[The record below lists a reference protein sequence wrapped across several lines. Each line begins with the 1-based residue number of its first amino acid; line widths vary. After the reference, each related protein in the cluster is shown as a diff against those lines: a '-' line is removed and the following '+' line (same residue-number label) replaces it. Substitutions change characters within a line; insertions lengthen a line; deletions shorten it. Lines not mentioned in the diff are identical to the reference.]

1 MINKSLK
8 LINVG
13 NLVSYNSKKEAM
25 VSKKDLE
32 IVIKNGKI
40 IEIGRC
46 LNDADEIY
54 DCENK
59 LVTPGF
65 IDCHTHPV
73 FLEDRSKEFEMRIK
87 GKSYEQIAQNGG
99 GINNSVKTL
108 RESTFDE
115 LKQKVHARMDTFL
128 KLGTTTIE
136 AKSGYGLNLDSELKS
151 LEVLDYTNSNHEI
164 DIIST
169 FMGAHAI
176 PKEYEDNPEEYV
188 NYLCNVM
195 IPEVSKQGIA
205 KYNDVFCEDGY
216 FNVEQTKKIL
226 QKGLDYGLLP
236 RIHADEFQ
244 NLGGSSLA
252 GKMKCIS
259 ADHLMNIN
267 DQDISSMVKSN
278 VPAVLLPG
286 TTFFL
291 GKSNYAPYL
300 KIKNSGIDVAIATDY
315 NPGSSN
321 IQSMVFI
328 IALATIY
335 MNMDIYEAIQA
346 STYIPSK
353 LLNIDST
360 VGSIEIGKNADIILW
375 NIKEPIDIPYNFSI
389 NPVKSVIKNG
399 KILF

>member
-1 MINKSLK
+1 MKDNSLK
-8 LINVG
+8 LINIG
-13 NLVSYNSKKEAM
+13 NLVSYNSKKEEM
-25 VSKKDLE
+25 VTKSDME
-32 IVIKNGKI
+32 IIIKNNKI
-40 IEIGRC
+40 VEIGRH
-46 LNDADEIY
+46 LNEIDEIF
-54 DCENK
+54 DCKNK

-65 IDCHTHPV
+65 VDCHTHPV
-73 FLEDRSKEFEMRIK
+73 FIENRSKEFEMRLK
-87 GKSYEQIAQNGG
+87 GKSYQEIAQNGG
-99 GINNSVKTL
+99 GINSSVKNF
-108 RESTFDE
+108 RESTYDK
-115 LKQKVHARMDTFL
+115 LKKKVHGRMDTFL
-128 KLGTTTIE
+128 RLGTTTIE
-136 AKSGYGLNLDSELKS
+136 AKSGYGLSLDSELKS
-151 LEVLDYTNSNHEI
+151 LEVLDFTNLNHEI

-176 PKEYEDNPEEYV
+176 PEEYEKNPEKYV
-188 NYLCNVM
+188 DYLCDIM
-195 IPEVSKQGIA
+195 IPEISKQGIA

-216 FNVEQTKKIL
+216 FNIEQTKRIL

-236 RIHADEFQ
+236 RVHADEFK

-252 GKMKCIS
+252 GKMKYIS

-267 DQDISSMVKSN
+267 DEDIFNMARSN

-291 GKSNYAPYL
+291 GKPNYAPYL
-300 KIKNSGIDVAIATDY
+300 KIKESGIDIAIATDY

-335 MNMDIYEAIQA
+335 MKMDIYEALKS

-353 LLNIDST
+353 ILNIDSKA
-360 VGSIEIGKNADIILW
+360 GSIEKGKNADIIIW
-375 NIKEPIDIPYNFSI
+375 NVKEPIEIPYNFSVHLI
-389 NPVKSVIKNG
+389 KSVIKSG

>member
-8 LINVG
+8 LINIG
-13 NLVSYNSKKEAM
+13 NLVSYNSKKEEMA
-25 VSKKDLE
+25 SKKDLE
-32 IVIKNGKI
+32 IVIKNEKI
-40 IEIGRC
+40 IEIGKS
-46 LNDADEIY
+46 LNDADEIF

-73 FLEDRSKEFEMRIK
+73 FFENRSKEFEMRIK
-87 GKSYEQIAQNGG
+87 GKSYEEIAQNGG
-99 GINNSVKTL
+99 GINNNVKNL
-108 RESTFDE
+108 RKSKFDE

-128 KLGTTTIE
+128 RLGTTTIE
-136 AKSGYGLNLDSELKS
+136 AKSGYGLNLDAELKS
-151 LEVLDYTNSNHEI
+151 LEVLDYINSNHDI

-176 PKEYEDNPEEYV
+176 PEEYK
-188 NYLCNVM
+188 NNPDGYIDYLCNVM
-195 IPEVSKQGIA
+195 IPEVSKQGVA

-216 FNVEQTKKIL
+216 FNLEQTQKIL

-236 RIHADEFQ
+236 RIHADEFK

-267 DQDISSMVKSN
+267 DQDISSMVESN
-278 VPAVLLPG
+278 IPAVLLPG

-335 MNMDIYEAIQA
+335 MKMDIYEAIQA

-360 VGSIEIGKNADIILW
+360 VGSIEIGKKADIILW

>member
-1 MINKSLK
+1 MKDNSLK
-8 LINVG
+8 LINIG
-13 NLVSYNSKKEAM
+13 NLVSYNSKKEEM
-25 VSKKDLE
+25 VTKSDME
-32 IVIKNGKI
+32 IIIKNNKI
-40 IEIGRC
+40 VEIGRH
-46 LNDADEIY
+46 LNEIDEIF
-54 DCENK
+54 DCKNK

-65 IDCHTHPV
+65 VDCHTHPV
-73 FLEDRSKEFEMRIK
+73 FIENRSKEFEMRLK
-87 GKSYEQIAQNGG
+87 GKSYQEIAQNGG
-99 GINNSVKTL
+99 GINSSVKNF
-108 RESTFDE
+108 RESTYDK
-115 LKQKVHARMDTFL
+115 LKKKVHGRMDTFL
-128 KLGTTTIE
+128 RLGTTTIE
-136 AKSGYGLNLDSELKS
+136 AKSGYGLNLDGELKS
-151 LEVLDYTNSNHEI
+151 LEVLDSTNSNHEI

-176 PKEYEDNPEEYV
+176 PKEYEKNPEKYV
-188 NYLCNVM
+188 DYLCDIM
-195 IPEVSKQGIA
+195 IPEISKQGIA

-216 FNVEQTKKIL
+216 FNIEQTKRIL

-236 RIHADEFQ
+236 RVHADEFK

-252 GKMKCIS
+252 GKMKYIS

-267 DQDISSMVKSN
+267 DEDIFNMARSN

-291 GKSNYAPYL
+291 GKPNYAPYL
-300 KIKNSGIDVAIATDY
+300 KIKESGIDIAIATDY

-335 MNMDIYEAIQA
+335 MKMDIYEALKS

-353 LLNIDST
+353 ILNIDGRT
-360 VGSIEIGKNADIILW
+360 GSIEKGKNADIIIW
-375 NIKEPIDIPYNFSI
+375 NVKEPIEIPYNFSVNPI
-389 NPVKSVIKNG
+389 NSVIKSG